1 MSAEPRAN
9 ADAKASV
16 ASLRRRLVSLI
27 YEGLILAAVLMAV
40 TLPVVMLTHQWTH
53 TAARVTLQITLLIL
67 CCGFY
72 IWQWTSTGQTLPM
85 KTWHLKLVTVHG
97 EPIDVRRACVRY
109 VAALFSM
116 ALAGLGFLWALIDRD
131 RQFLHDRI
139 AGTRIVQEN

>member
-9 ADAKASV
+9 ADANTSV
-16 ASLRRRLVSLI
+16 ASLRLRLVSLI
-27 YEGLILAAVLMAV
+27 YEALILAAVLMAGA
-40 TLPVVMLTHQWTH
+40 LPVVMLTHQWSH

-109 VAALFSM
+109 IAALSGM

-139 AGTRIVQEN
+139 AGTRIIQEH